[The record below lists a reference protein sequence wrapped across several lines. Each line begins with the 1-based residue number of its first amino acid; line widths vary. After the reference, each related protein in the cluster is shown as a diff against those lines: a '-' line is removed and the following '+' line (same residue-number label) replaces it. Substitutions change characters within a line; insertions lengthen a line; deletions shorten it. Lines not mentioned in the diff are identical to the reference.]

1 MDAMFSLI
9 WILAIGWLLVT
20 LINSWHLRSVERDWE
35 NLLHE
40 HGAPSREQMRR
51 PQGTIVEARQ

>member
-1 MDAMFSLI
+1 MFSLL

-20 LINSWHLRSVERDWE
+20 LINSWHLHSVERDWE
-35 NLLHE
+35 NLLRE
-40 HGAPSREQMRR
+40 HGAPPREQMRR